1 MSAVKPVEKIM
12 LTKTISPLFS
22 VLLVALLLSATP
34 GFAGDPR
41 VRQMGESLSSANT
54 GSELESYT
62 FATRK
67 GEVKSAIQCLGGYKF
82 AVVSAVG
89 HNAAP
94 QPAVSIIQ
102 VHEDVKGR
110 VVPAKC

>member
-1 MSAVKPVEKIM
+1 M
-12 LTKTISPLFS
+12 LIKTISPFSS
-22 VLLVALLLSATP
+22 VLLVALLLNVAP
-34 GFAGDPR
+34 GFAADPR
-41 VRQMGESLSSANT
+41 VRQMGESLSSVNT

-82 AVVSAVG
+82 AVISAVG

-102 VHEDVKGR
+102 VHEDMKGR

>member
-1 MSAVKPVEKIM
+1 M
-12 LTKTISPLFS
+12 LRKALCLFPS
-22 VLLVALLLSATP
+22 VLFVFLLLASGS
-34 GFAGDPR
+34 GFASDPR
-41 VRQMGESLSSANT
+41 VRQLGDNLSSINT

-62 FATRK
+62 FTTRK

-82 AVVSAVG
+82 AVVSSVG
-89 HNAAP
+89 HKAAP

-102 VHEDVKGR
+102 VYEEIKGR

>member
-1 MSAVKPVEKIM
+1 M
-12 LTKTISPLFS
+12 LTKPLPPFSP
-22 VLLVALLLSATP
+22 VLLVTLLLIGVSS
-34 GFAGDPR
+34 FAGEPR
-41 VRQMGESLSSANT
+41 VRQLGDSLSSVNT

-62 FATRK
+62 FTSRK

-89 HNAAP
+89 HSAAP
-94 QPAVSIIQ
+94 QSAVTIIQ
-102 VHEDVKGR
+102 IHEDIKGR

>member
-1 MSAVKPVEKIM
+1 MPIKKLPSTLLV
-12 LTKTISPLFS
+12 L
-22 VLLVALLLSATP
+22 VLLLASP
-34 GFAGDPR
+34 SFAGDPR
-41 VRQMGESLSSANT
+41 VRQLGDSLASKNT

-82 AVVSAVG
+82 AVLASVG
-89 HNAAP
+89 HSAAP
-94 QPAVSIIQ
+94 QTAVSIIQ
-102 VHEDVKGR
+102 VYEDLKGR

>member
-1 MSAVKPVEKIM
+1 M
-12 LTKTISPLFS
+12 LNIDLPQFFA
-22 VLLVALLLSATP
+22 VLLILLFGGASA
-34 GFAGDPR
+34 FASEPR
-41 VRQMGESLSSANT
+41 VRQMSESLSSTNT

-82 AVVSAVG
+82 AIVSSVG

-94 QPAVSIIQ
+94 EPAVAIIQ
-102 VHEDVKGR
+102 VQEDIKGR
-110 VVPAKC
+110 VVPARC

>member
-1 MSAVKPVEKIM
+1 M
-12 LTKTISPLFS
+12 LRKVSFQFPT
-22 VLLVALLLSATP
+22 VLLAVLLLGAAP

-41 VRQMGESLSSANT
+41 VRQLGDNLSSINT

-62 FATRK
+62 FSSRK

-82 AVVSAVG
+82 AVVSSVG
-89 HNAAP
+89 HKAAP
-94 QPAVSIIQ
+94 QPAVSVIQ
-102 VHEDVKGR
+102 VYEDIKGR

>member
-1 MSAVKPVEKIM
+1 M
-12 LTKTISPLFS
+12 LRKTLGPFSPILLV
-22 VLLVALLLSATP
+22 VLLLTSAP

-41 VRQMGESLSSANT
+41 VRQLGDTLSSVNT

-89 HNAAP
+89 HKAAP
-94 QPAVSIIQ
+94 QPAASIIQ
-102 VHEDVKGR
+102 VYEDLKGR
-110 VVPAKC
+110 VVPARC

>member
-1 MSAVKPVEKIM
+1 M
-12 LTKTISPLFS
+12 LTKMIFPFAS
-22 VLLVALLLSATP
+22 VLPVVLLLSAAP

-41 VRQMGESLSSANT
+41 VRQMGENLSSANT

-82 AVVSAVG
+82 AVISAVG

-102 VHEDVKGR
+102 VQEDVKGR
-110 VVPAKC
+110 IVPAKC

>member
-1 MSAVKPVEKIM
+1 M
-12 LTKTISPLFS
+12 LRKTLGPFSPILLV
-22 VLLVALLLSATP
+22 VLLLTSGP

-41 VRQMGESLSSANT
+41 VRQLGDTLSNVNT

-82 AVVSAVG
+82 AVVSSVG

-94 QPAVSIIQ
+94 QPAASIIQ
-102 VHEDVKGR
+102 VYEDLKGR
-110 VVPAKC
+110 VVPARC

>member
-1 MSAVKPVEKIM
+1 MLKID
-12 LTKTISPLFS
+12 LPQFAA
-22 VLLVALLLSATP
+22 VLLVLLLGSVPA
-34 GFAGDPR
+34 FASEPR
-41 VRQMGESLSSANT
+41 VRPMSESLSSTNT

-62 FATRK
+62 FSTRK

-94 QPAVSIIQ
+94 EPAVSIIQ

-110 VVPAKC
+110 VVPARC

>member
-1 MSAVKPVEKIM
+1 MSRKIM
-12 LTKTISPLFS
+12 LIKALHLFS
-22 VLLVALLLSATP
+22 PVLLVVLLLGATS

-41 VRQMGESLSSANT
+41 VRLLEDSLSSINT

-62 FATRK
+62 FSTRK

-82 AVVSAVG
+82 AVVSSVG
-89 HNAAP
+89 HKAAP

-102 VHEDVKGR
+102 VYEDLKGR
-110 VVPAKC
+110 VVPARC

>member
-1 MSAVKPVEKIM
+1 MRIPITVLLP
-12 LTKTISPLFS
+12 S
-22 VLLVALLLSATP
+22 VLFLVLLLGTVP
-34 GFAGDPR
+34 GFADDPR
-41 VRQMGESLSSANT
+41 IRQFQDSLPSINT

-62 FATRK
+62 FSSRK

-82 AVVSAVG
+82 AVISSVG

-94 QPAVSIIQ
+94 QPAVNIIQ
-102 VHEDVKGR
+102 VYDDLAGR

>member
-1 MSAVKPVEKIM
+1 MLIKKLPSALLVV
-12 LTKTISPLFS
+12 
-22 VLLVALLLSATP
+22 VLLGATP
-34 GFAGDPR
+34 GFASDPR
-41 VRQMGESLSSANT
+41 VRQLGDSLSSKNT

-62 FATRK
+62 FSTRK
-67 GEVKSAIQCLGGYKF
+67 GEVKSAIQCLDGYKF
-82 AVVSAVG
+82 AVISAVG

-102 VHEDVKGR
+102 VHEEVKGR

>member
-1 MSAVKPVEKIM
+1 MLRKVLGPFSPV
-12 LTKTISPLFS
+12 LVV
-22 VLLVALLLSATP
+22 VLLLASAA

-41 VRQMGESLSSANT
+41 VRQLGDSLSSINT

-82 AVVSAVG
+82 AVLSSVG
-89 HNAAP
+89 HKAAP

-102 VHEDVKGR
+102 VYEDIKGR
-110 VVPAKC
+110 VVPARC

>member
-1 MSAVKPVEKIM
+1 M
-12 LTKTISPLFS
+12 LRKVLFPFSS
-22 VLLVALLLSATP
+22 VLFVFLLLASELV
-34 GFAGDPR
+34 FASDPR
-41 VRQMGESLSSANT
+41 VRQLGDNLSSINT

-62 FATRK
+62 FTTRK

-82 AVVSAVG
+82 AVVSSVG
-89 HNAAP
+89 HNATP

-102 VHEDVKGR
+102 VYEDIKGR

>member
-1 MSAVKPVEKIM
+1 M
-12 LTKTISPLFS
+12 LRKFIGPFS
-22 VLLVALLLSATP
+22 SGLLVVLLLTAAP
-34 GFAGDPR
+34 GFAADPR
-41 VRQMGESLSSANT
+41 VRQLGDSLSAVNT

-62 FATRK
+62 FTTRK

-82 AVVSAVG
+82 AVVSSVG
-89 HNAAP
+89 HNSAP

-102 VHEDVKGR
+102 VYEDIKGR

>member
-1 MSAVKPVEKIM
+1 MSRKIM
-12 LTKTISPLFS
+12 LTKVISPALLT
-22 VLLVALLLSATP
+22 VLLLAAAP

-41 VRQMGESLSSANT
+41 VRQLGDSLSSVNT

-62 FATRK
+62 FSTRK

-102 VHEDVKGR
+102 VHEDLKGR
-110 VVPAKC
+110 VVPARC